1 MFAIGFPDAHC
12 TVEEMTEEGHTAA
25 TRWTGKRTHRVK
37 FRGIPPTAK
46 RVVSS
51 GITVRHIA
59 SGKIIESRLVF
70 DVLRVL
76 QRLGA
81 IPARA

>member
-1 MFAIGFPDAHC
+1 MFAIGFPDAHR
-12 TVEEMTEEGHTAA
+12 TVEEMIEEGHTAA
-25 TRWTGKRTHRVK
+25 TRWTVQGAHRVE
-37 FRGIPPTAK
+37 FQGIPPTAK

-59 SGKIIESRLVF
+59 CGKIIENRLVF

-76 QRLGA
+76 QQPGA